1 MLFSYTKLKKLAN
14 LSDDISVEEVVGA
27 INSIGFEVEEY
38 KPFTD
43 LEGLKFGHV
52 LKTYKNPNADLL
64 TVCEIDFED
73 KIRIIQTN
81 AQNVKENDYLMAFVP
96 GSRSKKI
103 TFAPREMKGIISEG
117 MLAGLEEIGF
127 DIDVLPAKWND
138 GIFTFQEKVDLSLDP
153 ISYFELQDYI
163 IDISILSNRADA
175 NSYYV
180 MARELAAYFKT
191 NINFPKNDIKRYK
204 TEFKVENLQ
213 ETDHFTLFET
223 TQDNIKITLQD
234 EVFLLKH
241 GIKIFSNAVNL
252 SNLILLYTGVPS
264 HSYDLNKLESKSISV
279 QKYTGEV
286 EVLGKNKIEL
296 ENVLVVKDQNKPISV
311 AATIGLENTSC
322 DNKTKN
328 VLFEIASFSTKEIR
342 HSKKQVKL
350 ETLSANRAS
359 KKINNGLIHLAH
371 DFATTHLNEA
381 SEIVNLE
388 KIETTQFKLDET
400 FLNNFAGFELTKT
413 SKYQEVLKQLEILGF
428 EIKDNTVFV
437 PDYRFDVETMQDFS
451 EEVFRFYGYENFKM
465 IEPTIIK
472 TKNSIFKDYE
482 TILAKMGYQNV
493 RTFTLTNKEKNI
505 FDPFEFNNVIKLQ
518 TFASLDHSEVRNSF
532 IYSLY
537 DVLNYNA
544 KRNINKLSIF
554 EIGMINKTNNVLALA
569 SNIKDFNAIKQ
580 DITELL
586 DIELTYKRSDYS
598 LFHPNL
604 SAWIYHKDKK
614 IGYIAKTHPSTLNSD
629 AYYVEILLNEDIDTS
644 KVFKKYKNDP
654 LKQRDFTFSLKPQQD
669 IEFILDKLKNLKGI
683 YEIKV
688 VDSFKKDENTINITL
703 SILVEDW
710 AIKKLEQTIKQIN
723 E

>member
-64 TVCEIDFED
+64 TVCEIEFED
-73 KIRIIQTN
+73 KVRIIQTN

-127 DIDVLPAKWND
+127 DVDVLPAKWND

-180 MARELAAYFKT
+180 MARELAAYFKA

-204 TEFKVENLQ
+204 TGFKVENLQ

-223 TQDNIKITLQD
+223 TQDNIQITLQD

-264 HSYDLNKLESKSISV
+264 HSYDLNKIESKSISV

-286 EVLGKNKIEL
+286 EILGKNKIEL

-311 AATIGLENTSC
+311 AATIGLENTGC
-322 DNKTKN
+322 DNNTKN

-388 KIETTQFKLDET
+388 KIETTHFKLDET

-465 IEPTIIK
+465 IKPTIIK

-569 SNIKDFNAIKQ
+569 TNIKDFNTIKQ
-580 DITELL
+580 DIVELL

-688 VDSFKKDENTINITL
+688 VDSFKKDENTTNITL